1 MKSKYSCGWQDFYR
15 EEIWYNGKKQ
25 DKKTNNLL
33 ITNTYPY
40 NNNFIILFGN
50 QNYIRDGQ
58 HRAAI
63 LAKHGGLDKNIDVMV
78 FHFKTDA

>member
-1 MKSKYSCGWQDFYR
+1 MG
-15 EEIWYNGKKQ
+15 GKIFIEKKFGIMAKNRI
-25 DKKTNNLL
+25 KKTNNLL